1 MKRNSDEI
9 VSEQIE
15 SFAKWL
21 GAPHSEL
28 RNGALAYDASEL
40 IDIVKQLER
49 ENGIHTPDE
58 ETVARMKSNLFRT
71 MPQEQSSGS
80 RIRMKKIFMASASVA
95 SFLLFT
101 LLALGFSSPTWAEK
115 LKHVPVISSVFE
127 LFQEDTLQIA
137 NEKGLI
143 TAVNQSAVVNGIT
156 ITVNEVFYD
165 GIQLG
170 IGYLIQMPETTEK
183 AAAQEIAERIV
194 LKDFTLAEPI
204 DNTGAGWSNEVKQ
217 MEDYLFAGVTT
228 ITLNGNWPDQFTMQA
243 QLYDY
248 QNTQNT
254 WNLKLPVVKQFAKID
269 SKTLTPNIS
278 QTLRSNFAFQVKEVT
293 LTPVSTTVVL
303 KEIPPDDKLYEPSYT
318 LLDPSGKEIR
328 IEEESTNYDEN
339 GISRKFIV
347 SFKEKP
353 AYIQLI
359 PHMSG
364 EAEPDKAVKISL
376 Q

>member
-1 MKRNSDEI
+1 MNRNPDEI

-21 GAPHSEL
+21 EAPHSEL
-28 RNGALAYDASEL
+28 RSGALAYEAPEL
-40 IDIVKQLER
+40 IGIVKQLER
-49 ENGIHTPDE
+49 ENRIHTPDE
-58 ETVARMKSNLFRT
+58 ETVARIRSHLFAT
-71 MPQEQSSGS
+71 MPHEQSSS
-80 RIRMKKIFMASASVA
+80 PRLRMKRIFIASAGAA

-101 LLALGFSSPTWAEK
+101 LLALGFSSPAWAEK
-115 LKHVPVISSVFE
+115 LKHVPLISSVFE

-183 AAAQEIAERIV
+183 AAAKEIAERIV

-204 DNTGAGWSNEVKQ
+204 DNTGAGWSSEVKQ
-217 MEDYLFAGVTT
+217 MEDYLFAGVSI
-228 ITLNGNWPDQFTMQA
+228 ITLNGTWPDQFTMQA

-248 QNTQNT
+248 QNAQST
-254 WNLKLPVVKQFAKID
+254 WNLQLPVVKPFTKID
-269 SKTLTPNIS
+269 SKTLTPHIS

-303 KEIPPDDKLYEPSYT
+303 KETPPDDKLYEPSYT
-318 LLDPSGKEIR
+318 LLDPNGKEIR

-339 GISRKFIV
+339 GISRKLIV

-364 EAEPDKAVKISL
+364 KAEPDKAVKISL

>member
-1 MKRNSDEI
+1 MNRNPDEI

-21 GAPHSEL
+21 EAPLSEL
-28 RNGALAYDASEL
+28 RSGALAYEAPEL
-40 IDIVKQLER
+40 IGIVKQLER

-58 ETVARMKSNLFRT
+58 ETVAQIRSHLFAT
-71 MPQEQSSGS
+71 MPHERSSGPRVRTK
-80 RIRMKKIFMASASVA
+80 RIFIASAGAA

-115 LKHVPVISSVFE
+115 LKHVPLIRSVFE

-170 IGYLIQMPETTEK
+170 IGYFIQMPETTEK
-183 AAAQEIAERIV
+183 AAAKEIAERIV

-204 DNTGAGWSNEVKQ
+204 DNTGAGWSSEVKQ
-217 MEDYLFAGVTT
+217 MEDYLFAGVSI
-228 ITLNGNWPDQFTMQA
+228 ITLNGTWPDQFTMQA

-248 QNTQNT
+248 QNAQST
-254 WNLKLPVVKQFAKID
+254 WNLKLPVVKPFTKSD

-278 QTLRSNFAFQVKEVT
+278 QTLRSNFAFQVKEIT

-303 KEIPPDDKLYEPSYT
+303 KETPPNDKLYEPSYT
-318 LLDPSGKEIR
+318 LLDPNGKEIR
-328 IEEESTNYDEN
+328 IEEESTYYDEN
-339 GISRKFIV
+339 GISRKLIV

-359 PHMSG
+359 PHMNG
-364 EAEPDKAVKISL
+364 EAEPDKAIKISL

>member
-1 MKRNSDEI
+1 MNRNPDEI

-21 GAPHSEL
+21 EAPHSEL
-28 RNGALAYDASEL
+28 RSGALAYEAPEL
-40 IDIVKQLER
+40 IGIVKQLER
-49 ENGIHTPDE
+49 ENRIHTPDE
-58 ETVARMKSNLFRT
+58 ETVARIRSHLFTT
-71 MPQEQSSGS
+71 MPHEQSSS
-80 RIRMKKIFMASASVA
+80 PRLRMKRIFIASASAA

-115 LKHVPVISSVFE
+115 LKHVPLISSVFE

-183 AAAQEIAERIV
+183 AAAKEIAERIV

-204 DNTGAGWSNEVKQ
+204 DNTGAGWSSEVKQ
-217 MEDYLFAGVTT
+217 MEDYLFAGVSI
-228 ITLNGNWPDQFTMQA
+228 ITLNGTWPDQFTMQA

-248 QNTQNT
+248 QNAQST
-254 WNLKLPVVKQFAKID
+254 WNLQLPVVKPFTKID
-269 SKTLTPNIS
+269 SKTLTPHIS

-303 KEIPPDDKLYEPSYT
+303 KETPPDDKLYEPSYT
-318 LLDPSGKEIR
+318 LLDPNGKEIR

-339 GISRKFIV
+339 GISRKLIV

-364 EAEPDKAVKISL
+364 KAEPDKAVKISL